1 MQNNM
6 NWLTLENIKK
16 QCRIEQDF
24 HDEDTLLEF
33 YGESAEEQVLGDIG
47 RSYQDI
53 VTTYGKVPTD
63 LIHASLLL
71 VDQSYR
77 QRSPADT
84 MTWSTVPYAYEAKI
98 KKYVKL

>member
-1 MQNNM
+1 M
-6 NWLTLENIKK
+6 
-16 QCRIEQDF
+16 
-24 HDEDTLLEF
+24 
-33 YGESAEEQVLGDIG
+33 YGESAEAQVLGDIG
-47 RSYQDI
+47 RSYNELVEIGDGELPIDI
-53 VTTYGKVPTD
+53 V
-63 LIHASLLL
+63 HASLLL